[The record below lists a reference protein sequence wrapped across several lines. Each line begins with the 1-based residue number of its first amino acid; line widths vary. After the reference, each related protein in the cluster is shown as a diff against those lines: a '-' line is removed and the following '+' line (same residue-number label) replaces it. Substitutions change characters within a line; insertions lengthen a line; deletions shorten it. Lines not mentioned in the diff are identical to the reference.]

1 VTSGP
6 RADFRCAVITGR
18 PISASAALTAAA
30 ACGTFI
36 VIVFRKWRNT
46 ELRAGRAMAVDAVD
60 YRWPTLKTKAKII
73 FPALEQSP
81 SLLGPRRN
89 PG

>member
-1 VTSGP
+1 M
-6 RADFRCAVITGR
+6 RRHHRR

-36 VIVFRKWRNT
+36 VIVFRKWRNA
-46 ELRAGRAMAVDAVD
+46 ELRAGRAMADDAVD

-73 FPALEQSP
+73 FPALSSP
-81 SLLGPRRN
+81 VVARTATESRLIDARYSVGM
-89 PG
+89 